1 MVVNMKKFKKVLEVF
16 NIVYDVVVRLLK
28 LALIIVMCICLKKC
42 YVDIPQDIKRLLSIK
57 MLSSKDIT
65 EAKSIVVKDGIFADK
80 VEYPVIHSTEKPYSC
95 DFMVLQ
101 ENLDLS
107 GEELEN
113 KINEICYEE
122 QQNTTFPMS

>member
-1 MVVNMKKFKKVLEVF
+1 MKKFKKVLEVF

-28 LALIIVMCICLKKC
+28 IALIIVGCICLKKC

>member
-1 MVVNMKKFKKVLEVF
+1 MKKFKKVLEVF

-95 DFMVLQ
+95 DFEVL
-101 ENLDLS
+101 EKYPELS
-107 GEELEN
+107 GDELQAKIDEE
-113 KINEICYEE
+113 C
-122 QQNTTFPMS
+122 QNTFELVDGDNV

>member
-1 MVVNMKKFKKVLEVF
+1 MKKFKKVLEVF

-28 LALIIVMCICLKKC
+28 IALIIVMCICLKKC
-42 YVDIPQDIKRLLSIK
+42 YVDVPRDIKRLLS
-57 MLSSKDIT
+57 KDIT
-65 EAKSIVVKDGIFADK
+65 EAQSIMVKDGIFADK

>member
-1 MVVNMKKFKKVLEVF
+1 MKKFKKVLEVF
-16 NIVYDVVVRLLK
+16 NIVYDVMVRLLK

-42 YVDIPQDIKRLLSIK
+42 CVDIRQDIERLL
-57 MLSSKDIT
+57 SKDIT
-65 EAKSIVVKDGIFADK
+65 EAQSIVVKDGISADK

>member
-1 MVVNMKKFKKVLEVF
+1 MKRFKKVLEVF

-28 LALIIVMCICLKKC
+28 IALIIVALFCLNNC
-42 YVDIPQDIKRLLSIK
+42 YVDVERLL
-57 MLSSKDIT
+57 SKDIT
-65 EAKSIVVKDGIFADK
+65 EAKSIIVKDGIFADK

-122 QQNTTFPMS
+122 QQNTILPEQ